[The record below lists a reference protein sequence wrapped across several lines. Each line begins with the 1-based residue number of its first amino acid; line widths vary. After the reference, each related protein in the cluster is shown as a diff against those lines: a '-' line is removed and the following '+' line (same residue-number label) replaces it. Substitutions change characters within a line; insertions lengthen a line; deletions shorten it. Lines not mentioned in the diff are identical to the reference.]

1 MPLEFTFGSFS
12 MTIYLID
19 INDQIKFKA
28 KLKFLD
34 EWIES
39 HSILQGETETYLRN
53 ETDNRS
59 TWIRVDPDTV
69 QFIGSLNKTITN

>member
-1 MPLEFTFGSFS
+1 